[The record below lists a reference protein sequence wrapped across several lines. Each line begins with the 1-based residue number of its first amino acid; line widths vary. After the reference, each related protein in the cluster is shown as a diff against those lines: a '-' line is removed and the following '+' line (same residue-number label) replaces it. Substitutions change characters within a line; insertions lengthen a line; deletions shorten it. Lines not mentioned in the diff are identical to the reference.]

1 MSAKTKIV
9 VLRMK
14 ELVYTG
20 IFVVLGILLVLL
32 LIYMFSPEKEDKAKD
47 TMKYVAGV
55 YTSSIVF
62 QDRTVHV
69 EVAVD
74 ESSIK
79 SISLVN
85 LDDTVTAMYPLM
97 EPAMDQLKEQILEN
111 QSTKNLTY
119 SDENQYTSM
128 VLLRAIDQ
136 ALEKAQV
143 PAEE

>member
-20 IFVVLGILLVLL
+20 IFAVLGILLVLL
-32 LIYMFSPEKEDKAKD
+32 LIYMFAPKKEETSEE

-62 QDRTVHV
+62 QDRTVDV
-69 EVAVD
+69 EVVVD
-74 ESSIK
+74 ENAIK

-85 LDDTVTAMYPLM
+85 LDETVTAMYPLM
-97 EPAMDQLKEQILEN
+97 EPALEQLTEQILET
-111 QSTKNLTY
+111 QSTENLTY
-119 SDENQYTSM
+119 SDDNQYTSM

-136 ALEKAQV
+136 ALEKAEI
-143 PAEE
+143 PSEE

>member
-20 IFVVLGILLVLL
+20 IFAVLGILLVLL
-32 LIYMFSPEKEDKAKD
+32 LIYMFAPKKEEASEE

-62 QDRTVHV
+62 QDRTVDV
-69 EVAVD
+69 EVVVD
-74 ESSIK
+74 ENAIK

-85 LDDTVTAMYPLM
+85 LDETVTAMYPLM
-97 EPAMDQLKEQILEN
+97 EPALEQLTEQILET
-111 QSTKNLTY
+111 QSTENLTY
-119 SDENQYTSM
+119 SDDNQYTSM

-136 ALEKAQV
+136 ALEKAEI